1 MQAFEEMSAIRSA
14 AGQAAAAGPRNSP
27 GGGGGGASLRSKGG
41 LGTKLDQNKTQIL
54 RDMVTLKYGP
64 SHPLTGALILEVRC
78 WLLERQGP
86 DDLDL

>member
-1 MQAFEEMSAIRSA
+1 MSAIRSA

-27 GGGGGGASLRSKGG
+27 GGGGGSGASLRSKGG

-64 SHPLTGALILEVRC
+64 SHPLTGAYILEVGC
-78 WLLERQGP
+78 WPLGGQGP
-86 DDLDL
+86 DDLYLYIRW